1 MKKLLAPRFPL
12 MRGESEKGWQADR
25 RGQVVGPAGL
35 IKKSL
40 APSLGGEP
48 ERGVAQLRG
57 KSNLRGKKLDPWRGA
72 NAVPKASAVLPIIGG
87 DSQRNLSQGNSRG

>member
-1 MKKLLAPRFPL
+1 

-25 RGQVVGPAGL
+25 RGRVVGPAGP
-35 IKKSL
+35 IKKD
-40 APSLGGEP
+40 PTPGLGGVP
-48 ERGVAQLRG
+48 GRGVAQLRG

-72 NAVPKASAVLPIIGG
+72 NAVPQASAVLPIIGG

>member
-1 MKKLLAPRFPL
+1 VA
-12 MRGESEKGWQADR
+12 
-25 RGQVVGPAGL
+25 GPAGL
-35 IKKSL
+35 AYKSP
-40 APSLGGEP
+40 APGLGGAT

-72 NAVPKASAVLPIIGG
+72 NAAPKALAVPPIIGG

>member
-1 MKKLLAPRFPL
+1 MSRKAWPNKVWFRVWEA
-12 MRGESEKGWQADR
+12 
-25 RGQVVGPAGL
+25 
-35 IKKSL
+35 
-40 APSLGGEP
+40 EP

-72 NAVPKASAVLPIIGG
+72 NAAPKAPAVLPIIGG